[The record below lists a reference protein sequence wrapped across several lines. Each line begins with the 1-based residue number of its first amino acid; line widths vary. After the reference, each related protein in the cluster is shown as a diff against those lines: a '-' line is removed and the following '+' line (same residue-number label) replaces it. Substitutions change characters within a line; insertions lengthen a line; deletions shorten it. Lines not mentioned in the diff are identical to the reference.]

1 MYQSSKNVSR
11 YMIWEYDFHNI
22 FTAQIQRNL
31 RIFLKILNNPIFEQ
45 NHYFSLLVNELYRFF
60 VKARSITYLSRF
72 PKGTAMAGF
81 SRKNI
86 FAEIKNRVTLL
97 VVPGVK

>member
-45 NHYFSLLVNELYRFF
+45 NHYLN
-60 VKARSITYLSRF
+60 
-72 PKGTAMAGF
+72 
-81 SRKNI
+81 
-86 FAEIKNRVTLL
+86 
-97 VVPGVK
+97 